1 MCTGQITS
9 NALKE
14 PERISGYMDKPD
26 SVRKNFFL
34 VRKKFYSAKL
44 CHKKKNPKNLSSSES
59 KVMRIKEVWIQHI

>member
-1 MCTGQITS
+1 MCTEQITS

-44 CHKKKNPKNLSSSES
+44 CHKKKKTKKPEFL
-59 KVMRIKEVWIQHI
+59 